1 MWFSKSNFPIE
12 GKTAIII
19 GASQGVGADIA
30 SKLYSKNCSVILV
43 ARTESKLQ
51 QQVSRIKKEHSKS
64 TAKISYSVADVSKYE
79 ECVNLWNSIYPID
92 PDIIF
97 SCAGSSIPKLF
108 QDLTERDINLGID
121 INYKTAINIAHTGF
135 KHVLEKHS
143 NKDHEFKKRHIILFS
158 SVVSFFPF
166 IGYSQYAPMKSALE
180 SLSIIL
186 RQELSPY
193 NYRVSCVFPGNF
205 QSEGF
210 EEEQK
215 TKPEITKKIEGPS
228 NPIPGD
234 ECAEMIIDQ
243 LSKGYDTIT
252 TDFVGW
258 VLGTTSLG
266 VFLPRQWGFF
276 QVIIGFFILLI
287 GPIVNWVINRD
298 IQNSIDKKKK
308 E

>member
-1 MWFSKSNFPIE
+1 MWFSNSNFPIE

-30 SKLYSKNCSVILV
+30 AKLYSKNCSVILV

-51 QQVSRIKKEHSKS
+51 QQVTRIKETHVGS
-64 TAKISYSVADVSKYE
+64 TAKISYSVADVSKYD
-79 ECVNLWNSIYPID
+79 ECVTLWESIHPID

-121 INYKTAINIAHTGF
+121 TNYKTAINVIHTGF
-135 KHVLEKHS
+135 KHVLNKHS
-143 NKDHEFKKRHIILFS
+143 NKDQTFKKRHIILFS

-193 NYRVSCVFPGNF
+193 NYRIACVFPGNF

-234 ECAEMIIDQ
+234 ECADIIIDQ

-276 QVIIGFFILLI
+276 QVIIGFIILII

-298 IQNSIDKKKK
+298 IQNSIDKKKQ

>member
-1 MWFSKSNFPIE
+1 MWFSKSNFPID
-12 GKTAIII
+12 GKLAIVI
-19 GASQGVGADIA
+19 GASQGVGADLA
-30 SKLYSKNCSVILV
+30 AKLYSQNCSVILV

-51 QQVSRIKKEHSKS
+51 QQVTRIKQAHPKS
-64 TAKISYSVADVSKYE
+64 TAKASYAVADVSKYD
-79 ECVNLWNSIYPID
+79 ECVNLWESIHPED

-97 SCAGSSIPKLF
+97 CCAGSSIPKLF
-108 QDLTERDINLGID
+108 QDLTERDINLGLD
-121 INYKTAINIAHTGF
+121 INYKTAINVVHTGF
-135 KHVLEKHS
+135 KHVLAKHTR
-143 NKDHEFKKRHIILFS
+143 KDGEFKKRHVILFS

-166 IGYSQYAPMKSALE
+166 IGYAQYAPMKAALQ
-180 SLSIIL
+180 SLSIVL
-186 RQELSPY
+186 RQELAPY

-243 LSKGYDTIT
+243 LRKGYDTIT
-252 TDFVGW
+252 TDTVGW
-258 VLGTTSLG
+258 ILGTSSLG

-276 QVIIGFFILLI
+276 QVIIGFVILII
-287 GPIVNWVINRD
+287 GPIVRWVINRD
-298 IQNSIDKKKK
+298 IRNSITKKKQ